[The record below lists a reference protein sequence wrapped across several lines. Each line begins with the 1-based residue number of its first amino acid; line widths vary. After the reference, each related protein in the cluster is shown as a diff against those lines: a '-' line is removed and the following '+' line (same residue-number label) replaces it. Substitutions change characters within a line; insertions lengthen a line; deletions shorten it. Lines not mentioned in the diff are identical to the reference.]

1 MSDEIN
7 SQISE
12 LHKSIGLTGQSLSN
26 RLGKTTDLGEAED
39 ILREI
44 EEVNFR
50 TMMAGRLLFKRTT
63 ESLNKN
69 IDDLIEANIKINEE
83 IKTLEKT
90 KDVIKTVG
98 KFLGKVDSVLDK
110 VKILVA

>member
-1 MSDEIN
+1 
-7 SQISE
+7 
-12 LHKSIGLTGQSLSN
+12 
-26 RLGKTTDLGEAED
+26 LGKTSDLEEAEE

-69 IDDLIEANIKINEE
+69 IDDLVNANANISEE

-90 KDVIKTVG
+90 KDVIKSIS
-98 KFLGKVDSVLDK
+98 KFLGMVDGILDK
-110 VKILVA
+110 VKLLVG